1 MSIKIGNKLVGHGYP
16 VFVIAEVAQ
25 SHEGSLGMAHSYIDA
40 AANSGADAIK
50 FQTHIARAESTR
62 QEPFRVKFTSQDESR
77 YDYWRRMEF
86 TEQQWNELSEHALQR
101 NLIFLS
107 SPFSNEAALMLKRIG
122 VPAWKIGSG
131 ESFSKGLID
140 MLIEFHAPILLST
153 GMSSWDEIDQLV
165 ELLNSKK
172 TDYILLQ
179 CTSKYPTP
187 LNQVGLNVLE
197 EMKQRYNCLTG
208 LSDHSGTL
216 YPTYAAMARGCNVV
230 EVHVAFSKL
239 MFGAD
244 ITSSITFEELRMLCS
259 YRDALATMNLNP
271 VNKNELAIEL
281 TNTKKIFT
289 KSVALKQNLKKGA
302 LLTEDMLIFKKPG
315 TGIPEVELHL
325 VVGKRLIKDMSPDIL
340 LSWEDLE

>member
-1 MSIKIGNKLVGHGYP
+1 
-16 VFVIAEVAQ
+16 
-25 SHEGSLGMAHSYIDA
+25 
-40 AANSGADAIK
+40 
-50 FQTHIARAESTR
+50 
-62 QEPFRVKFTSQDESR
+62 
-77 YDYWRRMEF
+77 MEF
-86 TEQQWNELSEHALQR
+86 TERQWNELSEHALQR
-101 NLIFLS
+101 DLIFLS
-107 SPFSNEAALMLKRIG
+107 SPFSNEAALMLKQIG

-131 ESFSKGLID
+131 ESFSRGLID
-140 MLIEFHAPILLST
+140 MLIEFDAPILLST
-153 GMSSWDEIDQLV
+153 GMSSWGEIDQLV

-208 LSDHSGTL
+208 LSDHTGTL
-216 YPTYAAMARGCNVV
+216 YPAYAAMARGCNVV

-244 ITSSITFEELRMLCS
+244 ITSSITFEELRDLCS

-271 VNKNELAIEL
+271 VNKNELALEL

-302 LLTEDMLIFKKPG
+302 ILTEDMLIFKKPG

-340 LSWEDLE
+340 LSWEDFE